1 MRVADALAQA
11 DRPDA
16 ARGQEANRLFLEIL
30 TAGRT
35 PRSCCARMNE
45 AGVLGRFVPRLR
57 PHRRD
62 DAVQHVP
69 PLHGGR
75 ASAALHR
82 RAGRDRARAATTNI
96 ALANE
101 LMQTI
106 QPPHRALLYVAL
118 FLHDIA
124 KGRIEDHSIA
134 GARIARRF
142 CPRLGLSPAETE
154 TVAWL
159 VEQHL
164 VMSTIAQSRDL
175 SDRKTIENFAA
186 VVQSLERLKLL
197 LDPHHRGHPRGRA
210 RRVERLEG
218 AAAAHALLRDRA
230 GADRRLLGGRPRAA
244 RRHGAGRIPRR
255 AEGLADGGARR
266 LYRAALSGLLAQ
278 GRPAAQGRA
287 RAASCK
293 SAQTAGKA
301 LATER
306 RLRHRAR
313 RHRADRARA
322 RPSAAALDHRRR
334 LRGGGRQHRRRADL
348 HHHRRARARHHRGVA
363 RVRARRGRG
372 APRGAHRGHRSS
384 RRLRGELRLPDVVGE
399 ARRTQGA
406 GSRPSR
412 SSPR

>member
-1 MRVADALAQA
+1 MK
-11 DRPDA
+11 
-16 ARGQEANRLFLEIL
+16 
-30 TAGRT
+30 
-35 PRSCCARMNE
+35 
-45 AGVLGRFVPRLR
+45 
-57 PHRRD
+57 
-62 DAVQHVP
+62 
-69 PLHGGR
+69 
-75 ASAALHR
+75 
-82 RAGRDRARAATTNI
+82 
-96 ALANE
+96 
-101 LMQTI
+101 TI
-106 QPPHRALLYVAL
+106 QPSHRALLYVAL

-186 VVQSLERLKLL
+186 VVQSLERMKLL
-197 LDPHHRGHPRGRA
+197 ADPHHRRHPRGRA
-210 RRVERLEG
+210 RRVELLEG

-230 GADRRLLGGRPRAA
+230 GAHRRLLRGRSRQA
-244 RRHGAGRIPRR
+244 RRDGAGRVPRR
-255 AEGLADGGARR
+255 DEGLGDGGARR

-278 GRPAAQGRA
+278 GRPAAQGLACALPQVRA
-287 RAASCK
+287 GRR
-293 SAQTAGKA
+293 QGGRDR
-301 LATER
+301 R

-322 RPSAAALDHRRR
+322 RPSAAVVGHRRR
-334 LRGGGRQHRRRADL
+334 LRGGRRQHRRRADL

-363 RVRARRGRG
+363 RVRAQRGRG
-372 APRGAHRGHRSS
+372 APRGAHRRHDRAGAA
-384 RRLRGELRLPDVVGE
+384 RRNAAARRDGE
-399 ARRTQGA
+399 ARRAQGR